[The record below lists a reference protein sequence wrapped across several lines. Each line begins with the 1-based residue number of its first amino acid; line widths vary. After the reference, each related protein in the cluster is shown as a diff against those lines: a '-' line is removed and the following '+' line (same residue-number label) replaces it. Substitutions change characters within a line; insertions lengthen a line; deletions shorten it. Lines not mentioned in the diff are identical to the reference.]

1 MTNKCTNECSIC
13 TDCILYPELVSTKC
27 GHTFHRK
34 CLNKWLNKNNVCPNC
49 RTEEPWNEFIKK
61 DIITMKCTCNQDS
74 DSFLRGMLDHRPI
87 IIIRPGGTRFAFS

>member
-1 MTNKCTNECSIC
+1 MTNECTIC

-49 RTEEPWNEFIKK
+49 RTEEPWNEFKKIIKC
-61 DIITMKCTCNQDS
+61 KCTCGNIVY
-74 DSFLRGMLDHRPI
+74 R
-87 IIIRPGGTRFAFS
+87 IRPCINGSVLLALDTIWIQ